1 MLRPMTFAPCS
12 RCLDAAS
19 REPSR
24 EITRV
29 ARAVSLLFAGLFALL
44 ATACG
49 GESNQPTTT
58 AAGDPRPERAKPL
71 VVCTTGMVGDLVR
84 SIAGEHAE
92 VVVLMAPGTD
102 PHLWTP
108 TRNDVLRI
116 LEADAV
122 FMNGLLLEGRAG
134 DAFARVEASGR
145 PVVRIAESLDR
156 RELLTDRE
164 NPSHFDP
171 HVWMDP
177 ILWAKTAPAVASG
190 LAKAAPD
197 HAKEF
202 TTAATQVQDRA
213 NALDRDIS
221 ISISSIPVAQRTL
234 VTAHDAFGYF
244 GRRYGLEVLGVQGIS
259 TESEPSLATIES
271 LVALL
276 CEKRIPTIFAEST
289 VSDRTVRAVIEGCT
303 AREHDVKLGD
313 SLYSD
318 ALGPAASTAA
328 TWEGM
333 LRHNTRAIA
342 NGLGGRG

>member
-1 MLRPMTFAPCS
+1 
-12 RCLDAAS
+12 
-19 REPSR
+19 
-24 EITRV
+24 
-29 ARAVSLLFAGLFALL
+29 
-44 ATACG
+44 
-49 GESNQPTTT
+49 
-58 AAGDPRPERAKPL
+58 
-71 VVCTTGMVGDLVR
+71 MVGDLVR

-276 CEKRIPTIFAEST
+276 SEKRIPTIFAEST